1 MEKENSVMYKE
12 KILQNLNEIVSHDQA
27 FDESTEEGELN
38 RITTRL
44 KALGDYVRE
53 EIQAETSQQI
63 KDIIEKLK
71 ADSEI
76 DDTDLKLIRLWVVGD
91 AAAYVRMENDY
102 KKWLEESNRLF
113 SVIRGLKAEELNL
126 EKMHKLSGTVRDSI
140 RVIGDLI
147 FFRQQMDRVKKFEA
161 ASKNLNSQNK
171 LLLSRIL
178 QEKLASADT

>member
-1 MEKENSVMYKE
+1 MEKEKSVMYKD
-12 KILQNLNEIVSHDQA
+12 KILQNLNELVSHEKA

-38 RITTRL
+38 RITTHL

-53 EIQAETSQQI
+53 EIQAETSQRI

-71 ADSEI
+71 SDAQI

-91 AAAYVRMENDY
+91 AEAYVKIENDY
-102 KKWLEESNRLF
+102 KKWLDESNRLL
-113 SVIRGLKAEELNL
+113 SVMKGFKDGELNL
-126 EKMHKLSGTVRDSI
+126 ERMYKLSGTGRDAI

-147 FFRQQMDRVKKFEA
+147 FFRQQMDRVKKFET

-171 LLLSRIL
+171 LVLSKIL
-178 QEKLASADT
+178 QEKLGSADM

>member
-1 MEKENSVMYKE
+1 MYKD
-12 KILQNLNEIVSHDQA
+12 KILQNLNEVVSNTQA

-38 RITTRL
+38 RITTHL

-53 EIQAETSQQI
+53 EIQAETSQRI

-71 ADSEI
+71 SDAQI

-91 AAAYVRMENDY
+91 AEAYVKIENDY
-102 KKWLEESNRLF
+102 KKWLDESNRLL
-113 SVIRGLKAEELNL
+113 SVMKGFKDGELNL
-126 EKMHKLSGTVRDSI
+126 ERMYKLSGTGRDAI

-147 FFRQQMDRVKKFEA
+147 FFRQQMDRVKKFET

-171 LLLSRIL
+171 LVLSKIL
-178 QEKLASADT
+178 QEKLGSADM